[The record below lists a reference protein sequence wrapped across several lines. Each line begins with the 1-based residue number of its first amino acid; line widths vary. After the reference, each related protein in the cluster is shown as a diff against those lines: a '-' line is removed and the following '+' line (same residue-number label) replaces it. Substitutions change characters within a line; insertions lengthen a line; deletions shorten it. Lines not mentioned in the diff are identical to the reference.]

1 MRANGWPVNRTPGC
15 VLLDHLVDHREGGVD
30 RTDHAFRPLGA
41 CRELRSARSERR
53 AAIELRIVEPPADRP
68 ERQAVVA
75 ADQDLL
81 QVQQIVAAVQ
91 ARLMQGA
98 HGVFI
103 QAVAPKYRVLYFT
116 SS

>member
-1 MRANGWPVNRTPGC
+1 
-15 VLLDHLVDHREGGVD
+15 
-30 RTDHAFRPLGA
+30 
-41 CRELRSARSERR
+41 
-53 AAIELRIVEPPADRP
+53 
-68 ERQAVVA
+68 VVA

-98 HGVFI
+98 HGLFI